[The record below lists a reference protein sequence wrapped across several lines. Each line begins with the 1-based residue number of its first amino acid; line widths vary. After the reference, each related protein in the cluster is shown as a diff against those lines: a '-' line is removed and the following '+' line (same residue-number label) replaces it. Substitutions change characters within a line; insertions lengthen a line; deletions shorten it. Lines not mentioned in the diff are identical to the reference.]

1 MIREAEEFAEEDKLA
16 KEKIDAKNQL
26 DNYIFSVKN
35 NISDPEKLGKK
46 LSEEDKKTVNDA
58 IKETEEWIRGH
69 SDATKE
75 ENEEQYKRLE
85 SKCNPIIQKAS
96 AGMPQGGKSS

>member
-1 MIREAEEFAEEDKLA
+1 MIREAEQFAEEDKLA

-35 NISDPEKLGKK
+35 NVSDPEKLGKK
-46 LSEEDKKTVNDA
+46 LSEEDKKIVNDS

-75 ENEEQYKRLE
+75 EYEE
-85 SKCNPIIQKAS
+85 
-96 AGMPQGGKSS
+96 

>member
-46 LSEEDKKTVNDA
+46 LSEEDKKTVNDS

-75 ENEEQYKRLE
+75 EYEE
-85 SKCNPIIQKAS
+85 
-96 AGMPQGGKSS
+96 